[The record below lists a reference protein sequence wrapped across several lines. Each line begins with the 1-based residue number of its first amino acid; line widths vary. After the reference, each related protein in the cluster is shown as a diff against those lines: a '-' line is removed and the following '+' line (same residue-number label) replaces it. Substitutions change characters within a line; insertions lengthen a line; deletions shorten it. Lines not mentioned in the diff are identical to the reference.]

1 MVEDFIHTDALLGLS
16 DPCKTNFIMFQ
27 QGAPVLSLKTSL
39 VASASQIPV
48 SDFKVLDKDILIK
61 NQFWAKISILNHIT
75 ECVEHLSSE
84 TVKAINKDIERLAL
98 DYHLI
103 LF

>member
-1 MVEDFIHTDALLGLS
+1 MVEDFIHTDVLLGLS

-48 SDFKVLDKDILIK
+48 SDFKVLDKDILIDMVLSPCCILVCTG
-61 NQFWAKISILNHIT
+61 WISNW
-75 ECVEHLSSE
+75 
-84 TVKAINKDIERLAL
+84 
-98 DYHLI
+98 
-103 LF
+103 